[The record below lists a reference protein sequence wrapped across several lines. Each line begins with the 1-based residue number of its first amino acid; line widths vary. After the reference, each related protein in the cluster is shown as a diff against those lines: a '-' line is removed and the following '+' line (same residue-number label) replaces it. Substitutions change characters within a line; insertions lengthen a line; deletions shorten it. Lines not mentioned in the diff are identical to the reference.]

1 MSPDNRMVTISRFF
15 SSTEEQKQVLQ
26 ETVILFVL
34 QIKWLVANDIPFS
47 SSTLREE
54 KIAKEKNVEEEKA
67 KLKNVNIG
75 QIRIL

>member
-1 MSPDNRMVTISRFF
+1 MVTISRFF